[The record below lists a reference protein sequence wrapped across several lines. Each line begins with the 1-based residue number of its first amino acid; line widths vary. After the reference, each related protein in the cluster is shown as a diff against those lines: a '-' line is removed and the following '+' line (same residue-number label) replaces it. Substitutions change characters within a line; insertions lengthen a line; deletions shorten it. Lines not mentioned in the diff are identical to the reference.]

1 MLFKSA
7 DPCMLRQGLHR
18 RLVSDKA
25 SFIIGVGIT
34 AHHPAAVITAVHKFR
49 DPVRSIVGI
58 PSRVTITDALFG
70 VSVIVLFGEY
80 CEFVLFTIFLD
91 YAITLT

>member
-1 MLFKSA
+1 MLLQFA
-7 DPCMLRQGLHR
+7 VPCMLRQGLYR
-18 RLVSDKA
+18 RLADDKA
-25 SFIIGVGIT
+25 SFVIGVGIT
-34 AHHPAAVITAVHKFR
+34 AHHLAAVITAVHKFR
-49 DPVRSIVGI
+49 DLVRSIIGI
-58 PSRVTITDALFG
+58 PNRVTITDALFG